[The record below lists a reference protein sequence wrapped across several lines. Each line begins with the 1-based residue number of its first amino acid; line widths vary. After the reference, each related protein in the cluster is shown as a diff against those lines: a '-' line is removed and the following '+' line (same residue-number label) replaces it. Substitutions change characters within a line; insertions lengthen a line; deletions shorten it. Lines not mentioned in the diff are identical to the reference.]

1 MWLTIIVFA
10 AVIIV
15 VHLIRSSSFDY
26 SWRIGIVT
34 GAVVY
39 VVLMVFGSMF
49 MSISMELNAI
59 IISGI
64 LSVLIGLVIE
74 FFVLGVDYSRSEVTQ
89 FEDDEYV
96 YYVKAVPKSMVSET
110 KKSVKKFSPTTEHKK
125 EVQEINEMPKT
136 VDLSEAGQMEE
147 LDISDVA
154 PVEHVSEEDFDFEKK
169 LEESLKN
176 L

>member
-1 MWLTIIVFA
+1 
-10 AVIIV
+10 
-15 VHLIRSSSFDY
+15 
-26 SWRIGIVT
+26 
-34 GAVVY
+34 
-39 VVLMVFGSMF
+39 
-49 MSISMELNAI
+49 MELNAI
-59 IISGI
+59 ILSGI

-125 EVQEINEMPKT
+125 EVQERNKMPKT

-147 LDISDVA
+147 FDISDVA
-154 PVEHVSEEDFDFEKK
+154 PVEHVSEEDFDFEKQ

>member
-1 MWLTIIVFA
+1 MFIFVLNFACVF
-10 AVIIV
+10 VYLRYFV

-89 FEDDEYV
+89 FEDDDYFKDKL
-96 YYVKAVPKSMVSET
+96 VKRMVLMN
-110 KKSVKKFSPTTEHKK
+110 FSK
-125 EVQEINEMPKT
+125 I
-136 VDLSEAGQMEE
+136 
-147 LDISDVA
+147 
-154 PVEHVSEEDFDFEKK
+154 
-169 LEESLKN
+169 
-176 L
+176 